1 MGGGASKTS
10 GAVSAPSPAGPPA
23 KGLTPQKKAASPSV
37 AIIYYS
43 TYGHIK
49 ALADEIKAGLE
60 AAGVN
65 VDLFQVPETL
75 PAEVLK
81 AMSAPGKPEDVM
93 TLDYD
98 FLKELPSYDG
108 FMFGM
113 PTRFGMMAGQMK
125 TFFDSTGQLWASGAL
140 AGKLA
145 ATFVSTGTQQ
155 GGQLHCRHTAG
166 APWHGLC
173 AFGLSGGWRRPVRS

>member
-1 MGGGASKTS
+1 MGGGAFKTS
-10 GAVSAPSPAGPPA
+10 GSVSAPSPAGPPA

-43 TYGHIK
+43 TYGHLK

-81 AMSAPGKPEDVM
+81 AM
-93 TLDYD
+93 
-98 FLKELPSYDG
+98 
-108 FMFGM
+108 
-113 PTRFGMMAGQMK
+113 
-125 TFFDSTGQLWASGAL
+125 
-140 AGKLA
+140 
-145 ATFVSTGTQQ
+145 
-155 GGQLHCRHTAG
+155 
-166 APWHGLC
+166 
-173 AFGLSGGWRRPVRS
+173 

>member
-1 MGGGASKTS
+1 
-10 GAVSAPSPAGPPA
+10 
-23 KGLTPQKKAASPSV
+23 
-37 AIIYYS
+37 
-43 TYGHIK
+43 
-49 ALADEIKAGLE
+49 
-60 AAGVN
+60 
-65 VDLFQVPETL
+65 
-75 PAEVLK
+75 
-81 AMSAPGKPEDVM
+81 M

-98 FLKELPSYDG
+98 FLKELPNYDG

-155 GGQLHCRHTAG
+155 GGQGNHTFHCRYTAG
-166 APWHGLC
+166 APWHGLR
-173 AFGLSGGWRRPVRS
+173 AFGISGGWRGPVRS